1 MKPVFV
7 RRLNACG
14 QAAVEMVLL
23 LHAFT
28 AVILILVNIFLA
40 AYNQLVVLEAAD
52 EAARTAE
59 YLWSGNTREYDAI
72 RQCVDSAEYILS
84 KKLKNAT
91 FEKPRINIEGTRM
104 TVKILCNYRLLIPF
118 LDRVIDEGIELT
130 HTAVCLIT

>member
-1 MKPVFV
+1 MRPAFV
-7 RRLNACG
+7 KKLNTCG

-23 LHAFT
+23 LHAFI

-40 AYNQLVVLEAAD
+40 AYNQLVVIEAAD
-52 EAARTAE
+52 EAAMTAE
-59 YLWSGNTREYDAI
+59 HLWSEDAREHDVI
-72 RQCVDSAEYILS
+72 RQCVDSAEYVLS

-91 FEKPRINIEGTRM
+91 FEKPRINIEGTKM

-130 HTAVCLIT
+130 HTAVCLII